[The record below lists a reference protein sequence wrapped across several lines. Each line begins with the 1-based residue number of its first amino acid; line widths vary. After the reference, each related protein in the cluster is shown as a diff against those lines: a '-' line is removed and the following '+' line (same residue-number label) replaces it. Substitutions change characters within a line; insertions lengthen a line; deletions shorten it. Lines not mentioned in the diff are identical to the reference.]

1 MTYLPLVDFWACAS
15 VILQAHLLKGIL
27 VFLKLKTSQNN
38 FKIQSKNRRNIGKF
52 DILPLLLPKTHIYMY
67 MTAHIPGLI
76 KSG

>member
-38 FKIQSKNRRNIGKF
+38 FKIQSKNRRNIGKI
-52 DILPLLLPKTHIYMY
+52 DILLPKTHIYMY